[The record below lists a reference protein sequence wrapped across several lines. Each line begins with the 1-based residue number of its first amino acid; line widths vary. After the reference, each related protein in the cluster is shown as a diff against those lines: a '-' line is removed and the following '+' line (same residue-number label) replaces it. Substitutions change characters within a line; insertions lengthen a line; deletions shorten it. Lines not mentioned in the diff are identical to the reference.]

1 MNLETQEVINPDLH
15 KKPVALDRVAHR
27 NLKVRRDLP
36 SIQAAAGLSSFFV
49 TAAEFA
55 DACKEYPLFFLRA
68 GTDKDG
74 KALCA
79 PVTVFG
85 LAKGENLFW
94 RDGRWN
100 ARYVPA
106 LLRAYPFAMAPTGE
120 NQPYVMCFDET
131 SPVMSTEL
139 GEPLFKEDG
148 EPTQFLDELRQF
160 AERVEIEVERTKVVG
175 RKLMELN
182 ILQDRRFDATLPD
195 GSKLSVDGFMAVDE
209 ERLKSLT
216 DEQVLELHRNGLLPL
231 LHLHLASMSNMG
243 QLLQLRLEGQAKAAA
258 APAPGA

>member
-1 MNLETQEVINPDLH
+1 MINPDLH

-27 NLKVRRDLP
+27 TLKVRRDQTSL
-36 SIQAAAGLSSFFV
+36 QAAAGLNAFFV

-55 DACKEYPLFFLRA
+55 DACKEYPIFFLRA
-68 GTDKDG
+68 GTDQDG
-74 KALCA
+74 KPLCA

-85 LAKGENLFW
+85 LTKGENLFW

-131 SPVMSTEL
+131 SPVMSTDA
-139 GEPLFKEDG
+139 GEPLFNEAG
-148 EPTQFLDELRQF
+148 EPTPFLEEMRQF
-160 AERVEIEVERTKVVG
+160 AERVEIEVERTKVAG
-175 RKLMELN
+175 RKLMEMG

-195 GSKLSVDGFMAVDE
+195 GSKLSVDGFMGVDE
-209 ERLKSLT
+209 EKLKSLS
-216 DEQVLELHRNGLLPL
+216 DAQVLELHRNGLLPL
-231 LHLHLASMSNMG
+231 LHLHLVSMSNMG
-243 QLLQLRLEGQAKAAA
+243 QLLNLRLQAGGNGAV
-258 APAPGA
+258 APAA